1 MLKIEWKQPSGEL
14 IRIPDGLKP
23 TLARIRGQTSWIRIT
38 IEPVYMERT
47 ADQNAF
53 FHAKLGELSELC
65 GGSKNWLKDEVK
77 MFATKRGYPYEVV
90 NGEIVPKS
98 VKQASVEEMEIL
110 IDSLYEYATKNGHV
124 LQGEIRC

>member
-1 MLKIEWKQPSGEL
+1 MLKMEWKQPSGEL

-53 FHAKLGELSELC
+53 FHAKLGELSAQS
-65 GGSKNWLKDEVK
+65 GGDKEWLKNEVK
-77 MFATKRGYPYEVV
+77 KFATKRGYPYDIVDGEV
-90 NGEIVPKS
+90 IPRS
-98 VKQASVEEMEIL
+98 VKKATVEEMEIL
-110 IDSLYEYATKNGHV
+110 IDALYEYANAWSCD
-124 LQGEIRC
+124 LGEKRI